1 MDAIFTVDLIALLDK
16 SRIGAEA
23 AKSLEKAW
31 AEAQAQPE
39 AKRQELLAQLQS
51 KRDALRQKLI
61 DRTRPIIAELGK
73 AKGALAVLEKGSVAW
88 SSGGDLTAEVM
99 AKLDASGPL

>member
-16 SRIGAEA
+16 SRIGADA
-23 AKSLEKAW
+23 AKALEKAW
-31 AEAQAQPE
+31 GEAHAHSD
-39 AKRQELLAQLQS
+39 AKRKELLEQLQG

-61 DRTRPIIAELGK
+61 DRARPIIAELGK
-73 AKGALAVLEKGSVAW
+73 VKGALAVLEKGSVAW
-88 SSGGDLTAEVM
+88 TSGGDLTDEVM